1 MDAIT
6 YLKAQTKICK
16 QNTCTECPL
25 CLGGRT
31 CSQVEKDDP
40 EKAIETVEKWLAE
53 HPPVTYADKMRE
65 IFPEFD
71 PNKTCLALALGKI
84 CTDLG
89 AERCTACWNQ
99 EYGSI
104 GGGDKDAG

>member
-1 MDAIT
+1 MSHAETHCEDWAHEHPDQAVAI
-6 YLKAQTKICK
+6 
-16 QNTCTECPL
+16 
-25 CLGGRT
+25 
-31 CSQVEKDDP
+31 
-40 EKAIETVEKWLAE
+40 VEKWIEE